1 MKSLLFATITSL
13 SLLAL
18 PAISAETLPENG
30 YTKYQRERS
39 YESLVELESYGAS
52 VRRSGMG
59 ITKIYVESKTLI
71 KHIDDFNRV
80 LVEEAPEDIRGQMSA
95 HLYYHPTSDLK
106 AVISKLK
113 AGFRAVVAIPSDE
126 LCKESTA
133 IDECDAV
140 EIHLF

>member
-1 MKSLLFATITSL
+1 MKSLLFAAITSL

-59 ITKIYVESKTLI
+59 VTKIYVDSKILI
-71 KHIDDFNRV
+71 KHIDDFKRV

-95 HLYYHPTSDLK
+95 HLYYHSALDLK
-106 AVISKLK
+106 VIINKLK
-113 AGFRAVVAIPSDE
+113 AGFRAVVTIPSDD
-126 LCKESTA
+126 LCKGSNA

-140 EIHLF
+140 EIHLL